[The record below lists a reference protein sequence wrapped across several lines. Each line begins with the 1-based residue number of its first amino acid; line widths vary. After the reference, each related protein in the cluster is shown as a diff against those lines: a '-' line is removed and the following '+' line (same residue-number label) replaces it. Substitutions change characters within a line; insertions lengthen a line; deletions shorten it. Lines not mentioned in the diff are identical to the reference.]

1 MNNLLLYSFLYK
13 ILGSNIFN
21 FSNFLHFQSEKKI
34 ISLLLDFK
42 KFRTKFLILPISISE
57 LSKIY
62 DKSFSNLLFHFLIL
76 NLI

>member
-42 KFRTKFLILPISISE
+42 KF
-57 LSKIY
+57 
-62 DKSFSNLLFHFLIL
+62 
-76 NLI
+76 